1 MRAVFFGTPDFA
13 VPSLIKLREICDVV
27 AVVCQPDRAKDR
39 KGRYIFS
46 PVKQYAIDNGIPVY
60 QFEKI
65 RQEGVEIL
73 RGIAPDVMITCAY
86 GQILSQE
93 ILDIPPYGVINVH
106 GSLLPKYRGS
116 SPLQWCLIDGE
127 KVTGVTIMKT
137 DIGMDTGAI
146 LTKREIEITDETY
159 IDDLFLQS
167 SNVGAELL
175 AQTLPDYFAG
185 KIVPEAQ
192 NEAQA
197 TKCRMLKKED
207 ALIDWSLPAEVIR
220 NKIRGIGFG
229 YTYYKGEQLKIYKLD
244 VATDDFAGQAGE
256 IAAIKNKLT
265 VKCGEGLLSLKDVQ
279 LQNRK
284 RMNIADFLNGVKL
297 QSGEVF
303 GN

>member
-73 RGIAPDVMITCAY
+73 REIAPDVMITCAY

-137 DIGMDTGAI
+137 DIGMDTGAM
-146 LTKREIEITDETY
+146 LTRREIEITDETY

-244 VATDDFAGQAGE
+244 VVTDDFAGKAGE
-256 IAAIKNKLT
+256 IA
-265 VKCGEGLLSLKDVQ
+265 
-279 LQNRK
+279 
-284 RMNIADFLNGVKL
+284 F
-297 QSGEVF
+297 
-303 GN
+303 